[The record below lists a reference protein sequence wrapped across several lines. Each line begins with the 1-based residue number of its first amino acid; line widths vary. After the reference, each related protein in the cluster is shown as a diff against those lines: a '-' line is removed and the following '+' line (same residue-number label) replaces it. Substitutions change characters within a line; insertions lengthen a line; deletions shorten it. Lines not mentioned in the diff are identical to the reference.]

1 MFAKEQTFAE
11 EEHMFAE
18 ELRDSIRWLLES
30 VTDKRTFTKC
40 EGCAVIHLITERV
53 TAGLTSHP
61 LQFRILMRSRVELG
75 RIALVR

>member
-1 MFAKEQTFAE
+1 MFAE
-11 EEHMFAE
+11 EEHTFAE
-18 ELRDSIRWLLES
+18 GRAVALERLLES
-30 VTDKRTFTKC
+30 FRWKGTFTKC